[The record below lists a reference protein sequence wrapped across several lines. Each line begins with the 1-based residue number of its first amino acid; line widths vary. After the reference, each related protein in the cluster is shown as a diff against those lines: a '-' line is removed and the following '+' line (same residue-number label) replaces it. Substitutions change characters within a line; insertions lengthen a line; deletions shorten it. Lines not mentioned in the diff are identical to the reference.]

1 MNLQVPAYRCL
12 EVFQIMPARPCLL
25 FCKLASE
32 RVIG

>member
-25 FCKLASE
+25 FRKLANK
-32 RVIG
+32 RIIG